1 MKRINAG
8 VRALWLLLSVFSVIG
23 ATAVSGDQ
31 TLVEAVKAQDTA
43 TARKLI
49 EQNVNVNELQADGA
63 TALHWAAYHDD
74 LETAMLLI
82 EAGAKVDAANDF
94 GVMPL
99 SLACT
104 NGSAPMI
111 EALLNAEAD
120 PNAAILTGETPLMT
134 AASAGELDAV
144 LVLLDRGANVNAKE
158 PSQDQT
164 ALMWAIS
171 EGHSEVARKL
181 IEHGSDIHAATKRG
195 FTPLLFAVRE
205 GDVESTKM
213 LLGAGA
219 DVNATAKDKKSA
231 LLVATLRGHARTAAI
246 LLGEGADPNADGPGY
261 AALHWAVGSWE
272 TELTG
277 NNGIVTPAH
286 HEWSAMSGVKERKF
300 DLVKNLLEH
309 GANPN
314 AQLQQNPRRYGY
326 TVYSARPRGSTPFLL
341 AAMAGETAIMR
352 MLVDYGADPLLA
364 AENGVTPLM
373 MAAGVRRNLSEIRVP
388 ESDSLESVKLAV
400 ELGADVNAADT
411 SWGDTALH
419 GAARIKSADIIQ
431 FLVDNG
437 AEVNVLNKRGQTPL
451 FLAERHWP
459 LAMTTIFKPSAA
471 GDLLRELTTPDVVFQ
486 ALEDWGTIPSDIRLA
501 VETLLQ
507 DGLEKVASLE
517 DRRNENPIIPIS
529 PSSPDG

>member
-1 MKRINAG
+1 MKRINAN
-8 VRALWLLLSVFSVIG
+8 VQARWLLLSMLAVIA
-23 ATAVSGDQ
+23 ATAAGGDQ
-31 TLVEAVKAQDTA
+31 SLVEAAKQQDTA
-43 TARKLI
+43 TVRNLLGRNAD
-49 EQNVNVNELQADGA
+49 VNELQSDGA

-74 LETAMLLI
+74 LETAKLLI
-82 EAGAKVDAANDF
+82 AAGAKIDAANDF

-111 EALLNAEAD
+111 EALLQAGAD
-120 PNAAILTGETPLMT
+120 PNAAISTGETPLMT

-144 LVLLDRGANVNAKE
+144 VVLLDHGANVNAKE
-158 PSQDQT
+158 SSQDQT

-171 EGHSEVARKL
+171 EGRTEVARKL
-181 IEHGSDIHAATKRG
+181 VEHGANIHASTKG
-195 FTPLLFAVRE
+195 EFTPLLFAVRE
-205 GDVESTKM
+205 GGVESVKM
-213 LLGAGA
+213 LLDAEA

-231 LLVATLRGHARTAAI
+231 LLVATLRGHTEIAAI
-246 LLGEGADPNADGPGY
+246 LLGAGADPNADGPGY

-277 NNGIVTPAH
+277 NNGIVTPAQ
-286 HEWSAMSGVKERKF
+286 HEWSAMSGVQERKF
-300 DLVKNLLEH
+300 DLVKSLLDH

-314 AQLQQNPRRYGY
+314 ALLQKNPARYGY
-326 TVYSARPRGSTPFLL
+326 TVYSTRPRGSTPFLL

-373 MAAGVRRNLSEIRVP
+373 MAAGVRRNLAEIRVP
-388 ESDSLESVKLAV
+388 ESASLEAVKLAV

-419 GAARIKSADIIQ
+419 GAARIKSANIIQ

-437 AEVNVLNKRGQTPL
+437 AEVNVMNKRRQTPL

-471 GDLLRELTTPDVVFQ
+471 GDLLRELTTPDVIFK
-486 ALEDWGTIPSDIRLA
+486 ALEEWGTIPSDIRSA
-501 VETLLQ
+501 VESLLE
-507 DGLEKVASLE
+507 DALEKVASIE
-517 DRRNENPIIPIS
+517 DRRNENPLIPIR
-529 PSSPDG
+529 PSVQNR

>member
-1 MKRINAG
+1 MKRINAS

-23 ATAVSGDQ
+23 ANAASGDQ

-171 EGHSEVARKL
+171 EGHSEVAREL
-181 IEHGSDIHAATKRG
+181 VEHGANIHAATKGG

-205 GDVESTKM
+205 GDVDSAKM
-213 LLGAGA
+213 LLDAGA
-219 DVNATAKDKKSA
+219 DVNTTANDKKSA
-231 LLVATLRGHARTAAI
+231 LLVATLRGHAEIAAI

-326 TVYSARPRGSTPFLL
+326 TVYSARPGGSTPFLL

-400 ELGADVNAADT
+400 ELGADINAADT

-437 AEVNVLNKRGQTPL
+437 AEVNVVNKRGQTPL

-459 LAMTTIFKPSAA
+459 LAMTTIFKRSAA
-471 GDLLRELTTPDVVFQ
+471 GDLLRELTTPDVVFK

-517 DRRNENPIIPIS
+517 DQRNENPIIPIS